1 MKEKVRLMKRKPMK
15 EGLNGRPIYIYIY
28 MHTYNICMHI
38 YTEDLYTYAYI

>member
-1 MKEKVRLMKRKPMK
+1 MKEKVRLMKRRPMK
-15 EGLNGRPIYIYIY
+15 EGLNGRPIYIY